1 MVLLLGLVALALF
14 IWLSRRNAGRE
25 EKEIQAV
32 QHEAT
37 GQPETENEKSNSKV
51 KSLHPGEVQQQPQTR
66 KAANVSDSESQV
78 TQGGQYLVQQN
89 VPIMLWGKIIDQ
101 DGGPIP
107 DVRIT
112 MRARQWTLLTPT
124 DVDAAFPKHETRT
137 DANGNFE
144 WTGVEGDAVELDLI
158 EKAGYRPSP
167 KTPHSLGLSGSS
179 VENPVIF
186 KMWKEGVKEP
196 LVEGSKVFGIDADGR
211 VYTLNL
217 LDGKKVESAA
227 DGDLRVSIVRPRGVK
242 YRDKYQWSF
251 VIEGVGGGL
260 LETDDEF
267 MYLAP
272 ESGYKPK
279 FETQLDPGDPA
290 WAPLVKKQF
299 FIRSRGGQVYG
310 RIQVEVH
317 AIYNVHS
324 AIEINYA
331 INPTGS
337 RNLQP

>member
-1 MVLLLGLVALALF
+1 
-14 IWLSRRNAGRE
+14 
-25 EKEIQAV
+25 
-32 QHEAT
+32 
-37 GQPETENEKSNSKV
+37 
-51 KSLHPGEVQQQPQTR
+51 
-66 KAANVSDSESQV
+66 
-78 TQGGQYLVQQN
+78 
-89 VPIMLWGKIIDQ
+89 
-101 DGGPIP
+101 
-107 DVRIT
+107 
-112 MRARQWTLLTPT
+112 
-124 DVDAAFPKHETRT
+124 
-137 DANGNFE
+137 
-144 WTGVEGDAVELDLI
+144 
-158 EKAGYRPSP
+158 
-167 KTPHSLGLSGSS
+167 
-179 VENPVIF
+179 
-186 KMWKEGVKEP
+186 MWKEGVKEP

-217 LDGKKVESAA
+217 LDGKKVEGAA

-272 ESGYKPK
+272 ESGYKSK